1 VPGDPLSPRA
11 HPGGPPQPAEDTA
24 TLLQSISAAEAE
36 GRIANAIAGCET
48 LVRLSPGQREAW
60 MRLGELQIL
69 VGKVTEAAAAF
80 TKAARLAPPHPHPL
94 LRLAAAQS
102 AMGMDHQALAN
113 AHAATMLA
121 SPQPEAHLWGA
132 FYASNLGWR
141 DVAKREVD
149 SLPQEVGAWWA
160 SVRER
165 IRRDEQ
171 AARQAAKLDCDDIM
185 GWHRDPAGALRVAA
199 ARCGAGWL
207 REAERALEAAAAEP
221 AAALHV
227 ARLRAAIAFRRRGP
241 AAALT
246 VLDAWIA
253 AQPDPDPRLVKE
265 SARFLGEL
273 GRFEDAAERLLGL
286 PAAHRDSEAWHLL
299 AKMVLLRGDAGQL
312 LEIVRDYAA
321 ALPNDTQSYRFVIAA
336 TRAAGLLPVFPGT
349 MVAPATAAPPRR
361 ILQFWDRQPPD
372 DVMTLIRAWR
382 DTHPDCEHTLLDEPT
397 SRGLIAERLGER
409 AAEAFDR
416 CHHPA
421 MKSDFVRLVWLHAHG
436 GAYIDADEVCRK
448 SIGPILDAL
457 AHVEFIACI
466 SSDPAPYVHNLFLA
480 ARPGARVLGVAI
492 EDMLDRLSKP
502 DAPAR
507 PDIWQT
513 TGPGAVTR
521 AVGRVLL
528 ESLESE
534 GGPHGLVALTTD
546 LNYRTFAGTDEGLAY
561 KKTREGNW
569 RMA

>member
-1 VPGDPLSPRA
+1 LSDDPSSLNAGRTSC
-11 HPGGPPQPAEDTA
+11 PQPAEDPA
-24 TLLQSISAAEAE
+24 TVLQSISAAEAE
-36 GRIANAIAGCET
+36 GRIADAIAGCET

-60 MRLGELQIL
+60 MRLGDLQMS
-69 VGKVTEAAAAF
+69 VGRVTEAAVAF
-80 TKAARLAPPHPHPL
+80 NQATQLAPPHPHPL

-113 AHAATMLA
+113 AHAATLLA
-121 SPQPEAHLWGA
+121 SPQTEAHLWAG
-132 FYASNLGWR
+132 FYASSLGWR

-149 SLPQEVGAWWA
+149 SLPREVGGWWA
-160 SVRER
+160 SERER
-165 IRRDEQ
+165 IRREEQ
-171 AARQAAKLDCDDIM
+171 AWRQAAKLDSDDIM
-185 GWHRDPAGALRVAA
+185 GWYRDPAAALRVAA

-207 REAERALEAAAAEP
+207 REAERALEGAAAEP
-221 AAALHV
+221 AAAPHV
-227 ARLRAAIAFRRRGP
+227 ASLRAMIEFRRRGP
-241 AAALT
+241 AAALAT
-246 VLDAWIA
+246 LDAWVA
-253 AQPDPDPRLVKE
+253 RQPAQEPRLIKE

-286 PAAHRDSEAWHLL
+286 PTAHRDSEAWHLL
-299 AKMVLLRGDAGQL
+299 ARMVLLRGDAGQL
-312 LEIVRDYAA
+312 QEIVRDYAA
-321 ALPNDTQSYRFVIAA
+321 ALPNDTQPYRFVIAA

-372 DVMTLIRAWR
+372 EVMTLIQAWR

-436 GAYIDADEVCRK
+436 GAYLDADEVCRK

-466 SSDPAPYVHNLFLA
+466 STDPAPYVHNLFMA

-507 PDIWQT
+507 HDIWQT

-528 ESLESE
+528 ESCGTE